1 MSNNCDI
8 EIIYKHLDKYIDQ
21 WDWETLTSRV
31 EDDFLLANFND
42 YPWDLEG
49 ISSDATREVSL
60 IESLILK
67 SGVYSAEWDWETL
80 GKLPR
85 ERFCPW

>member
-67 SGVYSAEWDWETL
+67 SGVAFGNQSANVENIINS
-80 GKLPR
+80 PVSV
-85 ERFCPW
+85 